1 MIVYSL
7 LNILFRLKFNI
18 IDINEKYVEFFFPF
32 ILSGFMVY
40 LYLHPIIKRFKVGER
55 VKNLFYFISVLL
67 IIAPIMV
74 FQKYLAVELGDLKKV
89 SNPMEIKKDKFYK
102 FYEFTDYYIDLHNYD
117 YLNRK
122 SSHRNEYNITSYF
135 VAPIKTKQSD
145 KNKSVW
151 FCVKYNE
158 NVSNRLFDDKDKQE
172 NEIEYLF
179 KKNRDIF
186 LNNRDYNKIK
196 FFSRINNSDDYNYFS
211 EIVMNNSHNKDIILL
226 QPEYENFSDR
236 STTLFTWSIALILV
250 SNFTLFFI
258 MISAPYSIKKNNKL
272 FVFDFIKIKEILRTF
287 IPRKGFFFTP
297 LCIDVNLLVFLVMI
311 VNHVDA
317 IEPTTLDMITW
328 GGNARQLVVGGDY
341 WRLLTSIFIHAGLL
355 HLFMNL
361 FSLWFVGIFLESSV
375 GSRKI
380 SIVYFFSGIL
390 ASLSSFLF
398 NDFSVSLGASG
409 AIFGLY
415 GFFLARILT
424 KTIDKVISQVFLST
438 ILIFVGYNL
447 VMGLSGN
454 IDNAAH
460 IGGLITGFL
469 IGIVD
474 GLIVQGTIDYKDKYN

>member
-1 MIVYSL
+1 M
-7 LNILFRLKFNI
+7 KFNI

-179 KKNRDIF
+179 KKNQDIF

-272 FVFDFIKIKEILRTF
+272 FVFDFIKIKEILSTF

-297 LCIDVNLLVFLVMI
+297 L
-311 VNHVDA
+311 
-317 IEPTTLDMITW
+317 
-328 GGNARQLVVGGDY
+328 
-341 WRLLTSIFIHAGLL
+341 
-355 HLFMNL
+355 
-361 FSLWFVGIFLESSV
+361 
-375 GSRKI
+375 
-380 SIVYFFSGIL
+380 
-390 ASLSSFLF
+390 
-398 NDFSVSLGASG
+398 
-409 AIFGLY
+409 
-415 GFFLARILT
+415 
-424 KTIDKVISQVFLST
+424 
-438 ILIFVGYNL
+438 
-447 VMGLSGN
+447 
-454 IDNAAH
+454 
-460 IGGLITGFL
+460 
-469 IGIVD
+469 
-474 GLIVQGTIDYKDKYN
+474 